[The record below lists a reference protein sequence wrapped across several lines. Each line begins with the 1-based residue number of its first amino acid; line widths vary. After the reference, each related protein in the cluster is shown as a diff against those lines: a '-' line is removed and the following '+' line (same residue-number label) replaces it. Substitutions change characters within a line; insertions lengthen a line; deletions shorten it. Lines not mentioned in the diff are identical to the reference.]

1 MRMGTRGEKL
11 PARWPARWP
20 ASAHTYL
27 PECLRR
33 CKPLRVGSPLGDDD
47 GEVPPRLGGLV

>member
-1 MRMGTRGEKL
+1 MRMGTRAEKL